1 MTKVSEHIDNVILL
15 IKEIKKEEF
24 NGTIIDLKN
33 KYPDFYDEDFQFIE
47 ETTIELIKECDFDKL
62 NVLISSMSTMC
73 KIVNDDNVFINTFKK
88 D

>member
-24 NGTIIDLKN
+24 NGTIIDLQN
-33 KYPDFYDEDFQFIE
+33 KFPDFSDEVFQFIE
-47 ETTIELIKECDFDKL
+47 YATIELIKECDFDKL